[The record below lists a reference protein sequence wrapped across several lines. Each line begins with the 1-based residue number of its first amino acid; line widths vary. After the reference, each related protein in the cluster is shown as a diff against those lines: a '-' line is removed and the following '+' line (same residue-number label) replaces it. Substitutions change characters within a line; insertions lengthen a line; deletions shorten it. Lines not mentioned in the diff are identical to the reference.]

1 MIGYDEDTREIA
13 YVSYVLKEGYTVE
26 QVTEMVKEFYPFYM
40 EGLGYCASEYWWT
53 LSPIVFVEVEEDEDL
68 GVITLTYT
76 KL

>member
-1 MIGYDEDTREIA
+1 
-13 YVSYVLKEGYTVE
+13 
-26 QVTEMVKEFYPFYM
+26 M
-40 EGLGYCASEYWWT
+40 EGFGYCASEYWWT